1 LEDLRHEK
9 ELADIKAGRV
19 SELEENVSELRK
31 ANRSLEEKL
40 AHLCETPFIGEA
52 FGHHETQSRIEE
64 MVREKAD
71 LQAKIDHLQEAV
83 RTHYSALVTLRQQA
97 SKLRE
102 EKEQAERRADE
113 IASKQHELQVGQ
125 SILQDKLKLY
135 SGEDGVSV
143 EELERALTVVRRRA
157 EASKN
162 SKLDFLEDTDI
173 SSGMSSDPMVM
184 KRKIQELQVLNLNLS
199 REAERL
205 ESMLKLQ
212 SGINRDLHKELEI
225 VLASRDKD
233 KADIIKRAE
242 NFEELAARRQEKI
255 LALESQVRQHIYSV
269 SKKGKKAVPDLSK
282 PSDGAIDSNHLDTT
296 IDSENGLLADLIAEC
311 DGNVQPDENL
321 IEVWV
326 KDANIKDHILTP
338 GCSTFLVTDFFDYE
352 SQSTGLA
359 SGNHP
364 KWDFATT
371 FKIAVDDF
379 LLRYLASDVITFE
392 LNIVSYSL
400 VFTILFFLIGCFRRR
415 AKVTSPWLVA
425 AQRRYLPY

>member
-1 LEDLRHEK
+1 MQSYAQKVRDLRRALEDLRHEK
-9 ELADIKAGRV
+9 ELSDIKAGRV
-19 SELEENVSELRK
+19 SELEETVIELRK

-40 AHLCETPFIGEA
+40 ARLCETPFIGEA
-52 FGHHETQSRIEE
+52 FGHQESQSRIEE

-71 LQAKIDHLQEAV
+71 LQTKIDHLQEAV

-102 EKEQAERRADE
+102 EKEQAERKADE
-113 IASKQHELQVGQ
+113 IASKQHDLQVGQ
-125 SILQDKLKLY
+125 SILQDKLKMY

-157 EASKN
+157 EASKSN
-162 SKLDFLEDTDI
+162 KLDFLEDSDN
-173 SSGMSSDPMVM
+173 SNGLSSDPTIM

-212 SGINRDLHKELEI
+212 SGINRDLHKELEM
-225 VLASRDKD
+225 VVATRDKD

-269 SKKGKKAVPDLSK
+269 SKKGKKSLADVSK
-282 PSDGAIDSNHLDTT
+282 PVSAAADSNLLDTT
-296 IDSENGLLADLIAEC
+296 MDSDNGLLADLVAEC
-311 DGNVQPDENL
+311 DGDVQPDENL

-326 KDANIKDHILTP
+326 KDANIKDHVLTP

-371 FKIAVDDF
+371 FKISVDDF

-392 LNIVSYSL
+392 LNIVSAL
-400 VFTILFFLIGCFRRR
+400 
-415 AKVTSPWLVA
+415 
-425 AQRRYLPY
+425 